1 MSPQW
6 LTSSQSS
13 LCSSA
18 KYAALL
24 SVYRV
29 AIVMRPLGAR
39 CLQTCMMGSLLH
51 HRCHDGAASHVPV
64 EGVHRAFVRTPP
76 YVSPKACGDDG
87 RLSEGGETRRLLPVA
102 PQIHDEPFRS
112 SASGF
117 VLERSRWTRA
127 TSIIARCCTSV
138 ALRRLG
144 DGRGPGAG
152 CRFGE

>member
-76 YVSPKACGDDG
+76 YVPPKACGDDG
-87 RLSEGGETRRLLPVA
+87 QLSEGG
-102 PQIHDEPFRS
+102 
-112 SASGF
+112 
-117 VLERSRWTRA
+117 
-127 TSIIARCCTSV
+127 
-138 ALRRLG
+138 
-144 DGRGPGAG
+144 
-152 CRFGE
+152 